1 VKGSGPRR
9 GRKANN
15 AQGFKFLES
24 VFGTEEL
31 LRRKAA
37 NTSKNGWAFSV
48 NEVGCVMMRSG
59 P

>member
-1 VKGSGPRR
+1 VKGSGPLR

-15 AQGFKFLES
+15 AERFKFLES

-37 NTSKNGWAFSV
+37 STSKNGWAFSV
-48 NEVGCVMMRSG
+48 NEVGCVVVRSG